1 VQCVALKAEAFEGG
15 MPFPHYFE
23 QVLDLK
29 ENSMFDWLSK
39 VFNSKPNETLE
50 LSEEEKKRSDDG
62 FVSQVLIFPSANNAL
77 NPNSSADNA
86 DAGSSD
92 GGGGGGE

>member
-1 VQCVALKAEAFEGG
+1 
-15 MPFPHYFE
+15 
-23 QVLDLK
+23 
-29 ENSMFDWLSK
+29 MFDWLSK

-92 GGGGGGE
+92 GGGGGGGGGGGE